1 MKLILKKG
9 QLLEEILPLNKHSK
23 ITKKLNAQKFV
34 GVLNL
39 KEDPLEIQR
48 RMRNDWEQDIN

>member
-23 ITKKLNAQKFV
+23 ITKKRNAQKYV